1 MKCINVHLTSYYRLF
16 NICFDP
22 GFFRSKP
29 SVVSLKNFQ
38 AVFILSK
45 GWLINLLESVEIC
58 MILML
63 IINSTN
69 LFPFQVSELLFRLE
83 YFRFVKSAFSITCEL
98 SKKMWVKICPKRW
111 EKSIFWVL
119 KSNSWK
125 ILAEQQQPLHW
136 RGPPFKA

>member
-16 NICFDP
+16 NICFDT

-83 YFRFVKSAFSITCEL
+83 YFRFVRSVFSITCEL
-98 SKKMWVKICPKRW
+98 SKKIVSEDLPKKVR
-111 EKSIFWVL
+111 KAYLLS
-119 KSNSWK
+119 
-125 ILAEQQQPLHW
+125 
-136 RGPPFKA
+136 FKKQLMKNISRTTTAFALEGAAL